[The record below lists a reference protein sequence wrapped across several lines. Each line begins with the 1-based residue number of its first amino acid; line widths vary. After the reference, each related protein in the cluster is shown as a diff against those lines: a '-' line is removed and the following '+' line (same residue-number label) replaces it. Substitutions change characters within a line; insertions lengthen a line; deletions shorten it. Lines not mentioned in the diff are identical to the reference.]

1 MNSRKTLTV
10 GAVIVAIAIGGGF
23 FWWQK
28 HQSDLPEGFSRANGR
43 IEAKRVDVA
52 LKFGGRIAEVLV
64 DEGQM
69 VAAGAVVARVDAS
82 ELEAEV
88 RAAEAATRQAVQE
101 LAQAKA
107 LFSQREGELALAKS
121 ELKRTE
127 LLAKRGFATGEVLDQ
142 RRSQE
147 ITAAAALNT
156 ARAQIASAEAAIEA
170 SEAKTAA
177 LKANLADHILIAP
190 RRGRVQYRLAE
201 PGEILA
207 AGGKVVTLLDLT
219 DVYMDVYLPTD
230 DAGRLRFGAEARLI
244 LDAAPQYVIPAT
256 VTFVASEAQFTPKYV
271 ETKSER
277 EKLTFRVKLQI
288 PAEVLGKYQ
297 DVVKTGV
304 PGVAIVRVSPAAEWP
319 GTLAVN
325 LP

>member
-1 MNSRKTLTV
+1 MNSRAILIAGV
-10 GAVIVAIAIGGGF
+10 GVIALAIGGGF
-23 FWWQK
+23 FWWQQ
-28 HQSDLPEGFSRANGR
+28 HRTELPEGFSRANGR

-64 DEGQM
+64 EEGQM
-69 VAAGAVVARVDAS
+69 VAAGAVVARIDAT
-82 ELEAEV
+82 ELEAQV

-107 LFSQREGELALAKS
+107 LFAQREGELALAKS

-127 LLAKRGFATGEVLDQ
+127 LLSKRGFATGETLDR

-156 ARAQIASAEAAIEA
+156 ARAQIVSAQAAIEA
-170 SEAKTAA
+170 SEAQTAA
-177 LKANLADHILIAP
+177 LKANLADYTLIAP
-190 RRGRVQYRLAE
+190 RSGRVQYRLAE

-207 AGGKVVTLLDLT
+207 AGGKVITLLDLT

-256 VTFVASEAQFTPKYV
+256 VNFIASEAQFTPKYV

-288 PAEVLGKYQ
+288 PAEVLSKYQ

-304 PGVAIVRVSPAAEWP
+304 PGTAIVRVSPEAEWP
-319 GTLAVN
+319 STLVVK